1 MREERPPM
9 ELNKV
14 NRGWAGYTGIQ
25 SFVRIM

>member
-9 ELNKV
+9 ELKV
-14 NRGWAGYTGIQ
+14 KRGWAGYTGIQ